1 MAILEVTECAGCGEA
16 YNPLGPGDDVET
28 IDGVEYAIHFYTA
41 AGEECGAI
49 TRLSGEWLTP
59 GEVFALATARMV
71 TGE

>member
-1 MAILEVTECAGCGEA
+1 MAILEVTKCAGCGEA

-49 TRLSGEWLTP
+49 TPVSGEW
-59 GEVFALATARMV
+59 G
-71 TGE
+71 